1 MEEYPKMTI
10 DVVVLAAGQGSR
22 MKSLLPKVLHPIA
35 GKPMLAHVLDS
46 AKAVNA
52 DAMHVVIGHGAE
64 KVKTAFENEKNLS
77 WALQAEQKGTG
88 HAVMMALD
96 SLAAEGTTLILYG
109 DVPLTQ
115 PATLQALIELST
127 EQQLGL
133 LTVNMA
139 DSTGY
144 GRIVRD
150 ADNKVIAIVEHKDA
164 NAEQLLI
171 KEVNT
176 GILAVPTAKLHE
188 WLPTL
193 SNDNAQGEY
202 YLTDIIAMA
211 VAHGLTVETL
221 QPENEQETYGVN
233 NRQQQAELERWYQT
247 QRVNA
252 LMANGVTVLDPARL
266 DIRLGSSLDKTA
278 NAGLTV
284 GNDVVIDVNVILEGE
299 VTLGDG
305 VEIGPNCIIKNSI
318 LAAGTKVEAF
328 SHIEEAIVAQSCVI
342 GPYARLRP
350 GADLADGARVG
361 NFCEVKKSQIGA
373 GAKVNHLTYIGDATI
388 GANANIGAGTITC
401 NYDGVNKFK
410 TDIGEN
416 AFIGSNSSLV
426 APVKIGANATV
437 AAGSTITKE
446 VAAEELAVA
455 RGKQRN
461 ISGWQRPVKTESNA
475 K

>member
-1 MEEYPKMTI
+1 MTI

-22 MKSLLPKVLHPIA
+22 MKSQLPKVLHPIA
-35 GKPMLAHVLDS
+35 GKSMLAHVLDS
-46 AKAVNA
+46 AKAVKA

-64 KVKTAFENEKNLS
+64 KVKAAFANEENLT
-77 WALQAEQKGTG
+77 WALQNEQKGTG

-115 PATLQALIELST
+115 PETLQTLIELAND
-127 EQQLGL
+127 QQLGL

-139 DSTGY
+139 DSSGY

-150 ADNKVIAIVEHKDA
+150 ANNLVTAIVEHKDA
-164 NAEQLLI
+164 NEEQILI

-176 GILAVPTAKLHE
+176 GILAVPTAKLHQ

-211 VAHGLTVETL
+211 VKNGLTVATL

-247 QRVNA
+247 QQVNK

-266 DIRLGSSLDKTA
+266 DIRLGINK
-278 NAGLTV
+278 NACLKV
-284 GNDVVIDVNVILEGE
+284 GNDVVIDVNVIIEGE

-318 LAAGTKVEAF
+318 LAPGTKVEAF
-328 SHIEEAIVAQSCVI
+328 SHIEEAIVAESCVI

-350 GADLADGARVG
+350 GADLAEGAKVG

-410 TDIGEN
+410 TKIGEN

-426 APVKIGANATV
+426 APVTIGANATV
-437 AAGSTITKE
+437 AAGSTITKD

-461 ISGWQRPVKTESNA
+461 ISGWQRPVKP
-475 K
+475 KK